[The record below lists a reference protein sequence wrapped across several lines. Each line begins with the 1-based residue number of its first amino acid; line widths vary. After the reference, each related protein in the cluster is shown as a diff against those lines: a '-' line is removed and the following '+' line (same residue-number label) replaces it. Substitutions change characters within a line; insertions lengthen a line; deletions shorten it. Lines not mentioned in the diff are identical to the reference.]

1 MTNYSALLTAIA
13 AWLHRSD
20 LTAVIPQFVLLAEED
35 MNKRLRVREM
45 EAFFA
50 GSTVNKVLPISA
62 DVAGIKSLWPSAN
75 PESPLKVQPFERVK
89 ASTSATPTLYAI
101 QGNSIVLNADAD
113 VEGVIYERIP
123 ALSSTNATNNILTA
137 YPSLYLFGAM
147 RYAYAYLKDT
157 NAEAS
162 YAAQFQQR
170 LDEVNQSDMRDRFTG
185 PLTARPA

>member
-13 AWLHRSD
+13 DWLHRSD

-45 EAFFA
+45 EAQFSGTSTNKAVALPADFA
-50 GSTVNKVLPISA
+50 GV
-62 DVAGIKSLWPSAN
+62 KSLCPSAT

-89 ASTSATPTLYAI
+89 ASTSATPTMYAI
-101 QGNSIVLNADAD
+101 QGNSIVLNADTD

-147 RYAYAYLKDT
+147 RHAYAYLKDT

-170 LDEVNQSDMRDRFTG
+170 LDEVNQADMRDRFTG
-185 PLTARPA
+185 ALTSRPA

>member
-13 AWLHRSD
+13 DWLHRTD

-50 GSTVNKVLPISA
+50 GSTSSKVLPISA
-62 DVAGIKSLWPSAN
+62 DVAGIKSLWPSAT

-89 ASTSATPTLYAI
+89 ASIAATPTLYAI

-147 RYAYAYLKDT
+147 RYAYAFMKDT
-157 NAEAS
+157 NSEAS

-170 LDEVNQSDMRDRFTG
+170 LDEVNQADMRDRFTG
-185 PLTARPA
+185 ALTARPA